1 MIGASAEG
9 VVHAAPAD
17 VYALLTDPERM
28 ARLASNPVEV
38 LEVRDVDGRRVTR
51 TRTRLPNGA
60 TFDTERT
67 LLESVPDRRLVVEG
81 EIAPFGP
88 APTRRLRFGRAFA
101 RLERTLEP
109 HPDGTLVSVRMQ
121 VRVSPPPLRLWFAV
135 FKRGQWQRGADESL
149 ARLRDAF

>member
-1 MIGASAEG
+1 MGASASA

-28 ARLASNPVEV
+28 ARLTSHPVEV
-38 LEVRDVDGRRVTR
+38 LDVREVDGRRVTR

-60 TFDTERT
+60 TFETERT
-67 LLESVPDRRLVVEG
+67 VLESVVNRRLVVEG
-81 EIAPFGP
+81 DIGPFGL
-88 APTRRLRFGRAFA
+88 APTRRGRFGRAVA

-109 HPDGTLVSVRMQ
+109 HPDGTLVAVRMR

-135 FKRGQWQRGADESL
+135 FKRGQWQRGVDADV
-149 ARLRDAF
+149 ARLRAAF